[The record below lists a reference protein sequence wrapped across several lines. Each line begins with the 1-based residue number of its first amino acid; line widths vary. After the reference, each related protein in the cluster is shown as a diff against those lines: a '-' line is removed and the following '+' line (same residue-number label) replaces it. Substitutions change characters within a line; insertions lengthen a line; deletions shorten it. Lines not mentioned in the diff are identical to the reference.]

1 MNRHAELARTLLDPI
16 GDAAFFA
23 ERWCQK
29 PAYCRGTPDRFA
41 ALFGLADLPGALL
54 GDMGPRAASP
64 RGGPATRQELL
75 QTGARRPPIALKAY
89 YNTASGRGSEI
100 LDVPLNQAM
109 ALYDAG
115 LTLCVSGLERNSES
129 LAAFVAAVRER
140 MRFSGNVL
148 VNAYYS
154 PDGQGFNW
162 HYDSQ
167 HVFIL
172 QIEGEKRWQFSDQV
186 ALGDPPFN
194 LPLEVMQ
201 QPGAAEALAQLGLRL
216 KLPSEIPGEIPGE
229 ISTLE
234 EVLAP
239 GDVLYL
245 PPGTW
250 HRAFARGRSFALS
263 LTLVPLSFSDVLR
276 TVLAFIGLQRDRWR
290 KELNQG
296 VPLGAGGPPEQVP
309 EQIQELLRECLAD
322 AQDAIGRLSP
332 EELLATWAQIRQ
344 TPMVALALK
353 EITSRG

>member
-1 MNRHAELARTLLDPI
+1 MNPHENPDVNPHAELARTLLDPI
-16 GDAAFFA
+16 GEAAFFA
-23 ERWCQK
+23 EHWCQK
-29 PAYCRGTPDRFA
+29 PVYCRGTPDRFA
-41 ALFGLADLPGALL
+41 ALFGLADLPGTLL
-54 GDMGPRAASP
+54 GDMGPRTPGS
-64 RGGPATRQELL
+64 RGGPMTRQELL
-75 QTGARRPPIALKAY
+75 QTGARRTPIALKAY
-89 YNTASGRGSEI
+89 YNTAGGRGSEI

-115 LTLCVSGLERNSES
+115 LTLCASGLERNSES
-129 LAAFVAAVRER
+129 LAAFVEAVRGR
-140 MRFSGNVL
+140 MRCSGNVL

-172 QIEGEKRWQFSDQV
+172 QLEGEKRWQFSDTV

-194 LPLEVMQ
+194 LPLEVMH
-201 QPGAAEALAQLGLRL
+201 QPGAVEALAQLGLRL
-216 KLPSEIPGEIPGE
+216 TLPSEA
-229 ISTLE
+229 STLE

-263 LTLVPLSFSDVLR
+263 LTLVPLSFSDLLR
-276 TVLAFIGLQRDRWR
+276 TVLAFMSLQRDPWR
-290 KELNQG
+290 KELNG
-296 VPLGAGGPPEQVP
+296 GAPLEQVP
-309 EQIQELLRECLAD
+309 ERAGELLRECLAD
-322 AQDAIGRLSP
+322 ARDAIGRLSP
-332 EELLATWAQIRQ
+332 EELIATWARIRQ
-344 TPMVALALK
+344 TPMVALALR

>member
-1 MNRHAELARTLLDPI
+1 MNRFAELAATLLAPLSD
-16 GDAAFFA
+16 DAFFA
-23 ERWCQK
+23 DHWCKQ
-29 PAYCRGTPDRFA
+29 PVYCRGTPERFA
-41 ALFGLADLPGALL
+41 DLFGLGELPGALL
-54 GDMGPRAASP
+54 GDMGPRAPGP
-64 RGGPATRQELL
+64 RSGSMTRDDVL
-75 QTGARRPPIALKAY
+75 QTGARRRPIAVKAY
-89 YNTASGRGSEI
+89 YNTAGGRGSEI

-129 LAAFVAAVRER
+129 LAAFVEAVRER
-140 MRFSGNVL
+140 MRFSGDVL

-172 QIEGEKRWQFSDQV
+172 QLEGEKRWQFSNGT
-186 ALGDPPFN
+186 ALDGPPFG
-194 LPLEVMQ
+194 LPLELVH
-201 QPGAAEALAQLGLRL
+201 QPGAAEALSQLGLRL
-216 KLPSEIPGEIPGE
+216 TVPSDA
-229 ISTLE
+229 STLE

-263 LTLVPLSFSDVLR
+263 LTLVPLSFSDLLR
-276 TVLAFIGLQRDRWR
+276 TILAFMSLSRDPWR

-296 VPLGAGGPPEQVP
+296 APLAEGAPPAQVF
-309 EQIQELLRECLAD
+309 ELLRACLLE
-322 AQDAIGRLSP
+322 AQEAIGRLSP
-332 EELLATWAQIRQ
+332 EELIATWAQIRR
-344 TPMVALALK
+344 TPMVAVALR
-353 EITSRG
+353 EIAHRG